1 MQDHLHKLK
10 DVLDEAQTNSK
21 KMMTKL
27 QRFEDRLGSLE
38 EKMKPIQVIINNNK
52 VGFYILSII
61 YNNINKYN
69 LGCYSAI

>member
-21 KMMTKL
+21 KMLTKL

-38 EKMKPIQVIINNNK
+38 DKMKPIQVIINNNINWDSTYYLL
-52 VGFYILSII
+52 FII
-61 YNNINKYN
+61 I
-69 LGCYSAI
+69 

>member
-21 KMMTKL
+21 KMLSKL

-38 EKMKPIQVIINNNK
+38 DKMKPIQVFICN
-52 VGFYILSII
+52 ILLKI
-61 YNNINKYN
+61 
-69 LGCYSAI
+69 

>member
-21 KMMTKL
+21 KMLSKL

-38 EKMKPIQVIINNNK
+38 DKMKPIQVFICN
-52 VGFYILSII
+52 ILFKI
-61 YNNINKYN
+61 
-69 LGCYSAI
+69 